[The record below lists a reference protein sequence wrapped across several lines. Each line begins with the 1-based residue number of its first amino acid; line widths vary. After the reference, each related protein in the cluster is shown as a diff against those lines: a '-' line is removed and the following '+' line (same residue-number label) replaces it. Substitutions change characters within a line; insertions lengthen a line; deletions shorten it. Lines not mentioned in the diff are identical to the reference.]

1 MMYRVELSA
10 QAKEDMGE
18 IYEYIEFELRAID
31 SAEELFR
38 HLEEHIYALEEMP
51 ERYRL
56 YEGEPWRTRGLRI
69 MPVDHCLVFYIP
81 KHESCIVTVIRILY
95 GGRDTAAQLARYTEN
110 NDMV

>member
-10 QAKEDMGE
+10 QAKEDTRE
-18 IYEYIEFELRAID
+18 IYEYIAFELRAID
-31 SAEELFR
+31 SAEALFR

-56 YEGEPWRTRGLRI
+56 YEGEPWRTRGLCI
-69 MPVDHCLVFYIP
+69 MPVDHYLVFYIP

-95 GGRDTAAQLARYTEN
+95 GGWDTAAQLARYTEN

>member
-1 MMYRVELSA
+1 MTYRVELSA
-10 QAKEDMGE
+10 QTKEDLRE
-18 IYEYIEFELRAID
+18 IYEYIAFELRAID

-69 MPVDHCLVFYIP
+69 MPVDHYLVFYIP

-95 GGRDTAAQLARYTEN
+95 GGWDTAAQLARYTEN
-110 NDMV
+110 Q

>member
-10 QAKEDMGE
+10 QAKEDMRE
-18 IYEYIEFELRAID
+18 IYVELRAID
-31 SAEELFR
+31 SAEALFG

-69 MPVDHCLVFYIP
+69 MPVDHYLVFYIP

>member
-10 QAKEDMGE
+10 QAKEDMRE
-18 IYEYIEFELRAID
+18 IYVELRAID
-31 SAEELFR
+31 SAEALFR

-69 MPVDHCLVFYIP
+69 MPVDHYLVFYIP

-95 GGRDTAAQLARYTEN
+95 GGRDSAEQLARYTEN

>member
-10 QAKEDMGE
+10 QAKEDMRE
-18 IYEYIEFELRAID
+18 IYVELRAID
-31 SAEELFR
+31 SAEALFR

-56 YEGEPWRTRGLRI
+56 YEGEPWRTHGLRV
-69 MPVDHCLVFYIP
+69 MPVDHYLVFYIP

-95 GGRDTAAQLARYTEN
+95 GGWDSVAQLARYTEN

>member
-10 QAKEDMGE
+10 QAKEDMRE
-18 IYEYIEFELRAID
+18 IYVELRAID
-31 SAEELFR
+31 SAEALFR

-69 MPVDHCLVFYIP
+69 MPVDHYLVFYIP
-81 KHESCIVTVIRILY
+81 NHESRIVTVIRILY
-95 GGRDTAAQLARYTEN
+95 GGRDSAAQLARYTEN

>member
-10 QAKEDMGE
+10 QAKEDMRE
-18 IYEYIEFELRAID
+18 IYVELRAID
-31 SAEELFR
+31 SAEALFR

-56 YEGEPWRTRGLRI
+56 YEGEPWRTHGLRV
-69 MPVDHCLVFYIP
+69 MPVDHYLVFYIP
-81 KHESCIVTVIRILY
+81 NHESRIVTVIRILY
-95 GGRDTAAQLARYTEN
+95 GGRDSVAQLARYTEN